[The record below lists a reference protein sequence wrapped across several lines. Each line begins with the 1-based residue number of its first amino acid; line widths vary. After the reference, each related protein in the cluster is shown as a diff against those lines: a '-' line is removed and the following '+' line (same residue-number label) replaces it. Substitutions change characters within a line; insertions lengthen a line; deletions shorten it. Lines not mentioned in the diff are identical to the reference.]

1 MTWITDNPIPLFILG
16 LMAQIILGLIL
27 WQTGRGWVM
36 LLMIASG
43 ISSIGLIVAEV
54 CIVSPTEEIANTLDE
69 IAATLVSDMPENV
82 LAFIAPEKTV
92 LRADTAQQLKRVRI
106 HEAAVAGDLRVSV
119 EATPESDQQTA
130 SVSFNARIKAR
141 FLKDTSPYEQ
151 LVQRVKVDFRK
162 EKGKWLVTHYV
173 INRR

>member
-16 LMAQIILGLIL
+16 LMTQIILGLIL

-36 LLMIASG
+36 FLMIASG
-43 ISSIGLIVAEV
+43 ISSIGLIVAEI
-54 CIVSPTEEIANTLDE
+54 CIVSPSEEIASTLDE
-69 IAATLVSDMPENV
+69 IAASLVSNKPENV

-92 LRADTAQQLKRVRI
+92 LRANAVQQLKRVRI
-106 HEAAVAGDLRVSV
+106 HEAAVTGDLRVSA
-119 EATPESDQQTA
+119 EALPESDQQTA
-130 SVSFNARIKAR
+130 SASFNARIKAN

-162 EKGKWLVTHYV
+162 EKGRWLVTHYV
-173 INRR
+173 LNPR